1 MPRRIDPALKER
13 AVRLVLDH
21 QSEYSSRTA
30 AVEVISKQVGVGRD
44 TLRRWVR
51 QHQIDH
57 GTREGV
63 STEENTELKQLR
75 MENRRLK
82 ASERLLLIG
91 CHQRRDSVQRA
102 APVGPRRG
110 WWRGPCHAWWRAI
123 FQGGACRGELFLT
136 RDSGLGVREARGRRD
151 HR

>member
-57 GTREGV
+57 GAREGV
-63 STEENTELKQLR
+63 STDENTELKQLR
-75 MENRRLK
+75 VENRRLK
-82 ASERLLLIG
+82 ETNEILRRAS
-91 CHQRRDSVQRA
+91 
-102 APVGPRRG
+102 
-110 WWRGPCHAWWRAI
+110 I
-123 FQGGACRGELFLT
+123 FFAGELDPHS
-136 RDSGLGVREARGRRD
+136 R
-151 HR
+151 

>member
-51 QHQIDH
+51 QHQIDN
-57 GTREGV
+57 GTRDGL
-63 STEENTELKQLR
+63 STDENSELKRLR

-82 ASERLLLIG
+82 ETNEILRRASILF
-91 CHQRRDSVQRA
+91 A
-102 APVGPRRG
+102 
-110 WWRGPCHAWWRAI
+110 
-123 FQGGACRGELFLT
+123 GELDP
-136 RDSGLGVREARGRRD
+136 RSR
-151 HR
+151 